1 MLILVFE
8 DLCDSL
14 CLIFFLSPLRFS
26 LRYLLCPGG
35 DHPTAAA
42 ANAHDAA
49 ADAAAA
55 TADASAAAAAT
66 ADAST
71 ADATTTADA
80 ATADAATT
88 GAAAAE
94 GSGSG
99 STKGDSSLNE
109 LMCIEHEFE

>member
-55 TADASAAAAAT
+55 DASTAAAAT

-71 ADATTTADA
+71 ADATTTTADA
-80 ATADAATT
+80 ATAD
-88 GAAAAE
+88 AAAAE

>member
-55 TADASAAAAAT
+55 DASTAAAAT

-80 ATADAATT
+80 ATADAA
-88 GAAAAE
+88 AAE

-109 LMCIEHEFE
+109 LMCFEHEFE

>member
-55 TADASAAAAAT
+55 ADASTAAAAT

-80 ATADAATT
+80 ATAD
-88 GAAAAE
+88 AAAAE

>member
-26 LRYLLCPGG
+26 LRSLLCPGG

-55 TADASAAAAAT
+55 DASTAAAAT

-80 ATADAATT
+80 ATAD
-88 GAAAAE
+88 AAAAE

>member
-55 TADASAAAAAT
+55 DASTAAAAT

>member
-55 TADASAAAAAT
+55 DASTAAAAT

-80 ATADAATT
+80 ATAD
-88 GAAAAE
+88 AAAAE

>member
-26 LRYLLCPGG
+26 PRYLLCPGG

-80 ATADAATT
+80 ATADAA
-88 GAAAAE
+88 AAE

>member
-1 MLILVFE
+1 MFVLVFE

-55 TADASAAAAAT
+55 DASTAAAAT

-80 ATADAATT
+80 ATAD
-88 GAAAAE
+88 AAAAE

>member
-80 ATADAATT
+80 ATADAA
-88 GAAAAE
+88 AAE

-109 LMCIEHEFE
+109 LMCFEHEFE

>member
-26 LRYLLCPGG
+26 LRSLLCPGG

-55 TADASAAAAAT
+55 ADAST

-80 ATADAATT
+80 ATAD
-88 GAAAAE
+88 AAAAE

>member
-55 TADASAAAAAT
+55 DASTAAAAT

-109 LMCIEHEFE
+109 LMCFEHEFE

>member
-55 TADASAAAAAT
+55 ADASTAAAAT

-80 ATADAATT
+80 ATADAA
-88 GAAAAE
+88 AAE

-109 LMCIEHEFE
+109 LMCFEHEFE